1 MSMIVYKSMVCKI
14 NPFSAVFLLFLF
26 QAGAVH
32 TLISRNGEDRSF
44 DSAGSFSKDTAKDLH
59 SGEIILS
66 VKCTQNPEQSYALY
80 IPLHYEPDKKW
91 PIVYVFD
98 PAAHGSIPVE
108 LMKEAAE
115 RYGFIIAA
123 SNNSRNGPIDLQQKA
138 GQAMWDDTHAR
149 LAVDNDCV
157 YFAGFSG
164 GARMAA
170 LLAQECACVQGI
182 LLNSAGFS
190 PYSPPSAKDRFAV
203 FLTAGM
209 SDFNYDEIIKLEKT
223 LGNLGISH
231 FLRRFNGS
239 HGWAPKDVWQEAFAW
254 MRLAAMKNGRQ
265 PRDEKFITTEID
277 LALRRAHA
285 LEDSGSVY
293 YAWQNYREVSD
304 IFQGLID
311 TKKIDARTAILENDV
326 KVREGQEQEEK
337 DLDEQ
342 IKLQNKILS
351 MLQFMQKPKPK
362 WLTGEQLNNYDE
374 GGFTFGDLRSQAR
387 DAIQQLQKD
396 MEAENRPER
405 RRVLERVHSVVT
417 IYLAETAQFD
427 MDSNDFEIAKIFY
440 EFAAEAQPE
449 IYGHHL
455 SLARCLIRMGDKE
468 ESIHELRRARE
479 TGLSAQALSDLLK
492 QMTELNSLTGDPVF
506 QKLITAAPSGH

>member
-1 MSMIVYKSMVCKI
+1 MIVYKSMVCKI
-14 NPFSAVFLLFLF
+14 NPYSAVFLLFLF

-32 TLISRNGEDRSF
+32 TLISRNGEDRLF
-44 DSAGSFSKDTAKDLH
+44 DSAGSFSKDTAKDLPC
-59 SGEIILS
+59 GEIILS
-66 VKCTQNPEQSYALY
+66 VKCTQNPEQTYALY
-80 IPLHYEPDKKW
+80 IPLHYESEKKW

-123 SNNSRNGPIDLQQKA
+123 SNNSRNGHIDLQQKA
-138 GQAMWDDTHAR
+138 GRAMWDDTHAR

-239 HGWAPKDVWQEAFAW
+239 HGWAPKAVWQEAFAW
-254 MRLAAMKNGRQ
+254 MRLVAIRNGRQ
-265 PRDEKFITTEID
+265 SHDAEFIAKELD
-277 LALRRAHA
+277 LSLHRAQT
-285 LEDSGSVY
+285 LEDSGSTY

-304 IFQGLID
+304 VFHGLAD
-311 TKKIDARTAILENDV
+311 TKKIDARTTLLENDV
-326 KVREGQEQEEK
+326 KVREGREREEK

-342 IKLQNKILS
+342 IKLQNNILS
-351 MLQFMQKPKPK
+351 ILQLMQKPKPK

-396 MEAENRPER
+396 MEFENRPER
-405 RRVLERVHSVVT
+405 RRVLDRVHSIISV
-417 IYLAETAQFD
+417 YLSETAQSE

-440 EFAAEAQPE
+440 EFAVEAQPE
-449 IYGHHL
+449 IYGPHL
-455 SLARCLIRMGDKE
+455 SLARCLIRLGDKE
-468 ESIHELRRARE
+468 ESIHELSRARE

-492 QMTELNSLTGDPVF
+492 QMTELNSLTGDPEF
-506 QKLITAAPSGH
+506 QKLITAVPSGH

>member
-1 MSMIVYKSMVCKI
+1 
-14 NPFSAVFLLFLF
+14 
-26 QAGAVH
+26 
-32 TLISRNGEDRSF
+32 
-44 DSAGSFSKDTAKDLH
+44 
-59 SGEIILS
+59 
-66 VKCTQNPEQSYALY
+66 
-80 IPLHYEPDKKW
+80 
-91 PIVYVFD
+91 
-98 PAAHGSIPVE
+98 
-108 LMKEAAE
+108 
-115 RYGFIIAA
+115 
-123 SNNSRNGPIDLQQKA
+123 
-138 GQAMWDDTHAR
+138 
-149 LAVDNDCV
+149 
-157 YFAGFSG
+157 
-164 GARMAA
+164 
-170 LLAQECACVQGI
+170 
-182 LLNSAGFS
+182 
-190 PYSPPSAKDRFAV
+190 
-203 FLTAGM
+203 
-209 SDFNYDEIIKLEKT
+209 
-223 LGNLGISH
+223 
-231 FLRRFNGS
+231 
-239 HGWAPKDVWQEAFAW
+239 
-254 MRLAAMKNGRQ
+254 
-265 PRDEKFITTEID
+265 
-277 LALRRAHA
+277 
-285 LEDSGSVY
+285 LEDSGSAY

-337 DLDEQ
+337 ELDEQ

-351 MLQFMQKPKPK
+351 ILQLMQKPKPK

-396 MEAENRPER
+396 MESENRPER

-492 QMTELNSLTGDPVF
+492 QMTELNSLTGDPEF

>member
-1 MSMIVYKSMVCKI
+1 MLYCHRTGCRAILSQKNYEEKMSMIVYKSMVCKI

-277 LALRRAHA
+277 LALRRAQT
-285 LEDSGSVY
+285 LEDSGSAY

-337 DLDEQ
+337 ELDEQ

-351 MLQFMQKPKPK
+351 ILQLM
-362 WLTGEQLNNYDE
+362 
-374 GGFTFGDLRSQAR
+374 
-387 DAIQQLQKD
+387 
-396 MEAENRPER
+396 
-405 RRVLERVHSVVT
+405 
-417 IYLAETAQFD
+417 
-427 MDSNDFEIAKIFY
+427 
-440 EFAAEAQPE
+440 
-449 IYGHHL
+449 
-455 SLARCLIRMGDKE
+455 
-468 ESIHELRRARE
+468 
-479 TGLSAQALSDLLK
+479 
-492 QMTELNSLTGDPVF
+492 
-506 QKLITAAPSGH
+506 